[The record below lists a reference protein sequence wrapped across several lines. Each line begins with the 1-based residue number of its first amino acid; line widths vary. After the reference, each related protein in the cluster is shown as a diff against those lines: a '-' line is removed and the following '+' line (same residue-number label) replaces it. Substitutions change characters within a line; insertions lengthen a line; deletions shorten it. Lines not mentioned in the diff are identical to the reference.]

1 MALTRADIIEMP
13 ADETSG
19 AMPWYPHIVTWVEAE
34 IAGLTDEQLDFH
46 DPSPEREWMW
56 WSCRRQVSHIAWD
69 ALVFTKRR
77 AGHLLWPNEAT
88 PEPINWGEHQ
98 MGPNNKWDRLLDAD
112 LFWEVPDLLDKLK
125 LGISWLTRL
134 VEQESTETFRSE
146 IKTVRGT
153 QFWEYVI
160 TTLPRGAAASPEDNS
175 QITYTLEGSLWMV
188 FYEMLS
194 HIRTIQRLKINQGL
208 TPNVDLPRVGY
219 LRLPH
224 YWGETNENGPG
235 MRRL

>member
-19 AMPWYPHIVTWVEAE
+19 AMPWYPHIATWVEAE

-77 AGHLLWPNEAT
+77 AGHLLWPIEAT

-194 HIRTIQRLKINQGL
+194 HIRTIQRLKIHQGL

>member
-19 AMPWYPHIVTWVEAE
+19 AMPWYPHIATWGEAE

-77 AGHLLWPNEAT
+77 AGHLLWPYEAT

-98 MGPNNKWDRLLDAD
+98 MGPDNKWDRLLDAD

-194 HIRTIQRLKINQGL
+194 HSAT
-208 TPNVDLPRVGY
+208 
-219 LRLPH
+219 
-224 YWGETNENGPG
+224 
-235 MRRL
+235 

>member
-1 MALTRADIIEMP
+1 MALTRSDILEMP
-13 ADETSG
+13 TEETSG
-19 AMPWYPHIVTWVEAE
+19 AMPWYPHIASWVEAE
-34 IAGLTDEQLDFH
+34 IAGLTDDQLDFH

-77 AGHLLWPNEAT
+77 AGHLLWPDEAT
-88 PEPINWGEHQ
+88 PEPINWDEHQ
-98 MGPNNKWDRLLDAD
+98 MGPNNKWDRFLDPE
-112 LFWEVPDLLDKLK
+112 LFWEVPDLLDKLN
-125 LGISWLTRL
+125 LGITWLTRL
-134 VEQESTETFRSE
+134 VEQEGTETFRSE

-160 TTLPRGAAASPEDNS
+160 TTLPRGAAVSPEDNS
-175 QITYTLEGSLWMV
+175 QIVYTLEGSLWMV

-194 HIRTIQRLKINQGL
+194 HIRTIQRLKIYQGL
-208 TPNVDLPRVGY
+208 SLNIELPRVGY

-224 YWGETNENGPG
+224 YWGATDENGPG

>member
-1 MALTRADIIEMP
+1 MALTRPDILEMP
-13 ADETSG
+13 TEETSG
-19 AMPWYPHIVTWVEAE
+19 AMPWYPHIVSWVEAE
-34 IAGLTDEQLDFH
+34 IAEMTDEQLDFC

-77 AGHLLWPNEAT
+77 AGHLLWPNEAA
-88 PEPINWGEHQ
+88 PEPINWSAHQ
-98 MGPNNKWDRLLDAD
+98 MGPNNKWDRFLDAD

-125 LGISWLTRL
+125 LGISWLTSL
-134 VEQESTETFRSE
+134 VGQESTETFRSE

-194 HIRTIQRLKINQGL
+194 HIRTIQRLKIHQGL
-208 TPNVDLPRVGY
+208 ALNVDLPRVGY
-219 LRLPH
+219 LNLPH

-235 MRRL
+235 MKRL

>member
-1 MALTRADIIEMP
+1 MALTRPDILEMP
-13 ADETSG
+13 TEETSG
-19 AMPWYPHIVTWVEAE
+19 AMPWYPHIASWVEAE
-34 IAGLTDEQLDFH
+34 IAGLTDDQLDFH

-56 WSCRRQVSHIAWD
+56 WWCRRQVSHIAWD

-77 AGHLLWPNEAT
+77 AGHLLWPDEAT
-88 PEPINWGEHQ
+88 PDPINWGEHQ
-98 MGPNNKWDRLLDAD
+98 MGPNNKWDRFLDPE
-112 LFWEVPDLLDKLK
+112 LFWEVPDLLDKLN

-134 VEQESTETFRSE
+134 VEQEGTETFRSE

-160 TTLPRGAAASPEDNS
+160 TTLPRGAAVSPEDNS
-175 QITYTLEGSLWMV
+175 QIVYTLEGSLWMV

-194 HIRTIQRLKINQGL
+194 HIRTIQRLKIHQGL
-208 TPNVDLPRVGY
+208 SPNIELPRVGY

-224 YWGETNENGPG
+224 YWGATNENGPG